1 MKQPI
6 RLLRQFKALFF
17 LLFVMHCSFNAFS
30 INIPAI
36 NISVN
41 LRPGNNFS
49 SVRAINCD
57 MIDIP
62 GNGKL
67 TAVVY
72 DAYNVTMSRQE
83 LVLVVEFN
91 GTPAFSNTDVI
102 WHSLMSSTATPYANP
117 DVAIIDMSSGTWG
130 EDYRIMVVAENLNTN
145 AVDLLDAQIIG
156 VGAVPPTYTPA
167 SPLLTTLN
175 TNLASTAYNP
185 HIDAAADKTFLIGG
199 NYYGSDDFVVVWE
212 EPTGILPGIW
222 ARPFNYQATFTP
234 GTPAQIFSGFAGMAD
249 VACRGYNTLSPLVPS
264 PTYSAYISF
273 VDATSGLMNVGELIS
288 DKSATVYSAGGAMPM
303 GPVTPPMT
311 YGYPRIEARKLGD
324 VIPGAPTW
332 ELVADADP
340 GSGFAE
346 IHAYNDIVFGPTI
359 MSLGSASNH
368 FKPVVSGVGWDI
380 NATGVVTFGAK
391 KFTVSYYTDDA
402 AAFGNAN
409 GDYVSNFIDMSGGG
423 LLTPDY
429 YQVATNPIRQ
439 IFTSKEPCIAIS
451 TSSNNGDDLLT
462 VFYDGWDGTD
472 GEIRYKFMNGNTIN
486 YKNGTTGVSNL
497 IGEKIFSISPNPA
510 TDNIKVGG
518 VTNASYSI
526 TDITGK
532 TVASG
537 TVTTST
543 NSIAINQL
551 AAGTYLILFTENGS
565 RQQMKFVKQ

>member
-1 MKQPI
+1 
-6 RLLRQFKALFF
+6 
-17 LLFVMHCSFNAFS
+17 
-30 INIPAI
+30 
-36 NISVN
+36 
-41 LRPGNNFS
+41 
-49 SVRAINCD
+49 

-91 GTPAFSNTDVI
+91 GTPAFSTTDVI
-102 WHSLMSSTATPYANP
+102 WHSSMAPSSTPYANP
-117 DVAIIDMSSGTWG
+117 DVAIIDKSAGTWG

-145 AVDLLDAQIIG
+145 AVGLLQAEITG
-156 VGAVPPTYTPA
+156 VGAVPPIYTVA
-167 SPLLTTLN
+167 TPLLTTLN
-175 TNLASTAYNP
+175 TNLGSTAYNP

-222 ARPFNYQATFTP
+222 ARPFNYQATFTA
-234 GTPAQIFSGFAGMAD
+234 GTPAQIFSGFASMAD
-249 VACRGYNTLSPLVPS
+249 VACRGYATLSPLVPS

-273 VDATSGLMNVGELIS
+273 VDATSGLINVGELVS
-288 DKSATVYSAGGAMPM
+288 DKSATVYSAGGSMPM

-332 ELVADADP
+332 ELVAAADP
-340 GSGFAE
+340 GTGFPE

-359 MSLGSASNH
+359 LSLSSTSNH

-391 KFTVSYYTDDA
+391 KFTISYYTDDA
-402 AAFGNAN
+402 AAFGNTN

-423 LLTPDY
+423 LLTPDN
-429 YQVATNPIRQ
+429 YQVAVGPNPLRQ
-439 IFTSKEPCIAIS
+439 VFTYDEPCIAIS
-451 TSSNNGDDLLT
+451 TSSNNGDDLLS
-462 VFYDGWDGTD
+462 VYYDGWDGTN
-472 GEIRYKFMNGNTIN
+472 GEILYKFMNGNIIN
-486 YKNGTTGVSNL
+486 YKNGTTSISNL
-497 IGEKIFSISPNPA
+497 IGEKIFNISPNPA
-510 TDNIKVGG
+510 TNNIKVDG

-532 TVASG
+532 TIVSG
-537 TVTTST
+537 TVTASA
-543 NSIAINQL
+543 NSIAVNQL